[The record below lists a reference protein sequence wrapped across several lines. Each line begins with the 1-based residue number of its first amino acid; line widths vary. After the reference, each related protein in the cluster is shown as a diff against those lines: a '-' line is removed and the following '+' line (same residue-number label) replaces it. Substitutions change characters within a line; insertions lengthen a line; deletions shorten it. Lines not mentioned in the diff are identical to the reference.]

1 MPKRISV
8 EKLTRNVNDAH
19 MRDIF
24 STYGTITNLL
34 IPMNQKCERFVFF
47 PLRSLNIDNEIVRTN
62 RGVCYISF
70 DTEDE
75 ADNAIAHMHEG
86 YIDGAQVIVKHAMPP
101 PSQRRGFG
109 GPSRGGFRGGRNGGG
124 RWGPR
129 DSYVPPSS
137 SSRRRSRS
145 PPSYRDRERY
155 DLGRNGSRYRSPS
168 NDRRRSRY

>member
-34 IPMNQKCERFVFF
+34 IPMNQK
-47 PLRSLNIDNEIVRTN
+47 LRTN

-145 PPSYRDRERY
+145 PPSYRDRERF
-155 DLGRNGSRYRSPS
+155 DSGRNGSRYRSPS

>member
-1 MPKRISV
+1 MPKRVSV
-8 EKLTRNVNDAH
+8 EKLTRNVNEGH

-34 IPMNQKCERFVFF
+34 IPMNQK
-47 PLRSLNIDNEIVRTN
+47 LRTN
-62 RGVCYISF
+62 RGVCYISYE
-70 DTEDE
+70 TEDE
-75 ADNAIAHMHEG
+75 ADNAIAHMNDG

-109 GPSRGGFRGGRNGGG
+109 GPPRGGFRAARNGGG
-124 RWGPR
+124 RWGAR
-129 DSYVPPSS
+129 DSYVPPGS

-155 DLGRNGSRYRSPS
+155 DSGRNGSRYRSPS
-168 NDRRRSRY
+168 NERRRSRY